1 MRLRALG
8 PDWQPPHTALGST
21 KLRTVFAQVLYE
33 GTKLRNVFA
42 QVLPFCQRLPA
53 DFMEDKGHKVKGRGP
68 GRPLKPA
75 ATKPPPPG
83 TVSVIKSWGV
93 PGPKVPAATARAL
106 KVTTGNPSSRSLSPA
121 PCSISREQESS
132 PRQVYQHPQLH
143 QQQAAHHPQLHQQR
157 AAWLS

>member
-83 TVSVIKSWGV
+83 TVSVIQKLGCSRSQ
-93 PGPKVPAATARAL
+93 GPTCNCKCTEGPSREPEL
-106 KVTTGNPSSRSLSPA
+106 KVRL
-121 PCSISREQESS
+121 
-132 PRQVYQHPQLH
+132 QLH
-143 QQQAAHHPQLHQQR
+143 QQGTRGQPQVHQQP
-157 AAWLS
+157 